1 MASHGW
7 LVNRKSDREVDLK
20 LDGTGVVSDVEV
32 QRRSAKVSFVCLFF
46 IDSDLWF
53 AARLTCCSPS
63 FAQLPTRPWAC
74 LLFFLLALLVLWPR
88 ALTHLSSASFLGP
101 FD

>member
-20 LDGTGVVSDVEV
+20 LDGTGVVSNVEV

-46 IDSDLWF
+46 N
-53 AARLTCCSPS
+53 
-63 FAQLPTRPWAC
+63 
-74 LLFFLLALLVLWPR
+74 
-88 ALTHLSSASFLGP
+88 
-101 FD
+101 